1 MIEKPE
7 TLEQLKEYKKKA
19 QFVLR
24 KLHKEMED
32 KDAEIKILEQVNGIL
47 RAKLKNLSSADH
59 QNGLLMMYVPSRA
72 QRLRAAR

>member
-1 MIEKPE
+1 MIEKLE

-32 KDAEIKILEQVNGIL
+32 KDEEIKILEQVNGIL
-47 RAKLKNLSSADH
+47 RAKLKNL
-59 QNGLLMMYVPSRA
+59 GVK
-72 QRLRAAR
+72 